1 MGAERIAQL
10 QRELAQVDLHIVEGV
25 TNTAKQLKLIAD
37 LERAGHDIAAAESL
51 LAIFEDIQ
59 RMHQQDRQA
68 IIQELDALGPPE
80 T

>member
-1 MGAERIAQL
+1 LNVATLTIEGEYCSLATERRTTMVAYVGF
-10 QRELAQVDLHIVEGV
+10 RRATEVPVEVEIMTGS
-25 TNTAKQLKLIAD
+25 
-37 LERAGHDIAAAESL
+37 AAESL

-68 IIQELDALGPPE
+68 LIQELDALGPPQ

>member
-1 MGAERIAQL
+1 MVAYVGFR
-10 QRELAQVDLHIVEGV
+10 RETEVPVEVEIMTGSV
-25 TNTAKQLKLIAD
+25 
-37 LERAGHDIAAAESL
+37 AESL

-68 IIQELDALGPPE
+68 LIQELDALGPPQ